1 MIPFSE
7 FSASR
12 EKRERP
18 ERKKPKVRFLVPGM
32 LWILF
37 SVSFGYILF
46 FSQETIIRD
55 ISFSGNETIPL
66 ALLETEADRAMQ
78 GKHFRVFPKNNFFF
92 IPKETLAA
100 DMRNISPKIREVAIR
115 RTFPSRMDILVRER
129 PVAIIWRSANG
140 DFLLD
145 EYGFA
150 SDHPNLSI
158 AYDAPFSF
166 LLHDE
171 AGRETA
177 ARDMVM
183 GKDIPLFI
191 GEFALKF
198 ESRFGKA
205 LSREVRVTSRFSG
218 ELLFHAEEGFDIL
231 LDSRFAPE
239 DTLITLQAAMER
251 GITEEDRKHLS
262 RIDLRTENRVYYTLK
277 AKTSDEAVS
286 PEETKK
292 ESADSSEKK
301 KK

>member
-18 ERKKPKVRFLVPGM
+18 ERKKPRARFLVPGI
-32 LWILF
+32 LWMLF
-37 SVSFGYILF
+37 SVSLGYILF
-46 FSQETIIRD
+46 FSQETTVRD
-55 ISFSGNETIPL
+55 IFFSGNETIPL
-66 ALLETEADRAMQ
+66 ALLEDEADRVMQ
-78 GKHFRVFPKNNFFF
+78 GRHFSVFPKNNFFF
-92 IPKETLAA
+92 IPKEMLAA
-100 DMRNISPKIREVAIR
+100 DMRNISPKIREVTIR
-115 RTFPSRMDILVRER
+115 RIFPSRMDILVLER

-145 EYGFA
+145 EHGFA

-158 AYDAPFSF
+158 AYDASFSF

-177 ARDMVM
+177 AGDVVM
-183 GKDIPLFI
+183 EKDIPLFI
-191 GEFALKF
+191 GEFAQKF

-205 LSREVRVTSRFSG
+205 LSREVWVTSRFSG

-251 GITEEDRKHLS
+251 GITEEDRKRLS
-262 RIDLRTENRVYYTLK
+262 RIDLRTENRVYYTLDSEQETK
-277 AKTSDEAVS
+277 SKEQ
-286 PEETKK
+286 EEKK
-292 ESADSSEKK
+292 ESADFSGKK